1 MMQGWNALRSLRFLS
16 NCKLLKILQ
25 IYLNVLFSNRLRGAM
40 VARLTPDEK
49 ATCSSHVGVTL
60 DPYGIMADV
69 DFLNSNQSLL
79 IEIYRNDR
87 SICLHLVSSAWL
99 QVMPLRSR
107 IQVNR
112 N

>member
-1 MMQGWNALRSLRFLS
+1 
-16 NCKLLKILQ
+16 
-25 IYLNVLFSNRLRGAM
+25 
-40 VARLTPDEK
+40 
-49 ATCSSHVGVTL
+49 
-60 DPYGIMADV
+60 MADV